1 MSARAIACRAVTLA
15 VVGLVLGAGPAAAD
29 AAKPGSYS
37 SEVTS
42 IEPDPAGFTVETA
55 GGDAFIAITVE
66 NGHAAVVEGY
76 EGEPY
81 LRFNADGSVEQ
92 NRNSPAT
99 YINAARYGTNALAP
113 DNLQGVDVT
122 TLEPDWEQ
130 VVSSGGSYAW
140 HDHRTHFM
148 GGERPAGGTL
158 DWTLPIEVDGQ
169 PIVVSGVIRYE
180 GKVSPIPWVA
190 LALLVLVALGVWG
203 TRLPDRVPAVLVLVV
218 GLLAAGVAWVGYTSL
233 PSGTGASIVPVVVA
247 LVAVV
252 LALVAVLVE
261 RLRTVGLLAGGV
273 FLATWGVFRLAVLS
287 NPVLPTDVPFA
298 FERLVTALALG
309 VGVGAV
315 IVAFRSGAFTL
326 SLMPDLAEE

>member
-55 GGDAFIAITVE
+55 GGDAFIALTVE

-130 VVSSGGSYAW
+130 VVSSGGSYALA
-140 HDHRTHFM
+140 R
-148 GGERPAGGTL
+148 
-158 DWTLPIEVDGQ
+158 
-169 PIVVSGVIRYE
+169 
-180 GKVSPIPWVA
+180 SPDP
-190 LALLVLVALGVWG
+190 LHG
-203 TRLPDRVPAVLVLVV
+203 R
-218 GLLAAGVAWVGYTSL
+218 
-233 PSGTGASIVPVVVA
+233 
-247 LVAVV
+247 
-252 LALVAVLVE
+252 
-261 RLRTVGLLAGGV
+261 
-273 FLATWGVFRLAVLS
+273 
-287 NPVLPTDVPFA
+287 
-298 FERLVTALALG
+298 
-309 VGVGAV
+309 
-315 IVAFRSGAFTL
+315 
-326 SLMPDLAEE
+326 